1 MDPRAAVMVVVPGFA
16 AVTSPLLLTDA
27 TPGSADCHVTD
38 AVRLLVVPFS

>member
-1 MDPRAAVMVVVPGFA
+1 MDPRVAVMVVVPGFA